1 MYFKIGNFV
10 KYLLV
15 LAFLSGSIIG
25 FMLKLP
31 SRFRHY
37 DKELHSGFYFLA
49 ALFLN
54 VLFSKGKLLN
64 HFLIAILL
72 IMFGIGIELAQEYSN
87 RFFIVK
93 IHGRFDPED
102 IKANIFGLGVFT
114 VFWLLLFFVK
124 IFHKK

>member
-1 MYFKIGNFV
+1 
-10 KYLLV
+10 
-15 LAFLSGSIIG
+15 
-25 FMLKLP
+25 MLKLP
-31 SRFRHY
+31 SLFRHY

-114 VFWLLLFFVK
+114 VFWLLLFFVN